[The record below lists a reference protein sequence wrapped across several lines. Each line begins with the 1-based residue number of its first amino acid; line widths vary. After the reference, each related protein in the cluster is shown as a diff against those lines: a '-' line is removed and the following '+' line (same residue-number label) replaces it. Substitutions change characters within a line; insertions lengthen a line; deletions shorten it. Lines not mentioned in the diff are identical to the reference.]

1 MTSSVE
7 YTINLK
13 SFDVAAVHTTWTGI
27 SGLIYTNASISSV
40 FNTIA
45 ALGTGYGAK
54 IEVVDYIQDG
64 ENGVALTTDIEY
76 IDLWMSI
83 NGVYSTFSSSANSN
97 DLLLCS
103 LSLDYGQRGANYRNF
118 TLIGSNPIYIYSVS
132 SVAGIT
138 LTFKNAISKAAIN
151 GVQTTKDYSIT
162 LKVTPFKFS

>member
-64 ENGVALTTDIEY
+64 ENDIAYTTNTEY
-76 IDLWMSI
+76 IDLWIAI
-83 NGVYSTFSSSANSN
+83 NCVHSTSALSANSN
-97 DLLLCS
+97 D
-103 LSLDYGQRGANYRNF
+103 YY
-118 TLIGSNPIYIYSVS
+118 
-132 SVAGIT
+132 
-138 LTFKNAISKAAIN
+138 
-151 GVQTTKDYSIT
+151 
-162 LKVTPFKFS
+162 